1 MKTLVIAEKPSVATD
16 IAKALGKLPKKGDYF
31 ENDNYIISSAIG
43 HVVTLFMPDDIDKKL
58 RYWTLEALPILPKEF
73 QLKPIERTEDRFR
86 LLEKLIKRKEVDLI
100 INACDAGREGELIF
114 RYLLQLTGVKK
125 PTKRL
130 WLSSMTP
137 AAIREGFQ
145 HLREGRELDDLANAA
160 MCRSESDWLIGING
174 TRAFTRRLYGSKV
187 RQLATVGRVQTPTL
201 AILCE
206 REQRIKD
213 FKSKAYWEVEAHFE
227 IQNGE
232 YIGRWIDEKFQK
244 SEEDSDLRADRL
256 WDEARAKAIQT
267 KCEGKPGIIS
277 EEKKPSTQAP
287 SLLYDLTSLQRE
299 ANGRF
304 GFSATRTL
312 QIAQSLYEKR
322 KMITYPRT
330 DSRCLPE
337 DYLATVKTT
346 LQSIAGTDSSLS
358 IHAAKILKES
368 WVKSNKRIFNNAK
381 VSDHFAI
388 IPTGQWASGLDENE
402 IKLFD
407 LITKRFLAIFFPSA
421 QFEVTTRLTRVEEE
435 TFKTEG
441 RILKDPGWLIVY
453 GKEEQQEDI
462 RVPAVVEKEMAK
474 TIEINVLSLVTRPP
488 ARFTEAT
495 LLTAMETAGKL
506 LVDDELREAM
516 KERGLGTP
524 ATRAAIIESLLG
536 EAYVRREGREL
547 IATAKGIALIELLRG
562 IKIEALTSPT
572 MTGEWEHKLRLMEQG
587 QLPREKFMNEIVDLT
602 KEIVHKAKTF
612 DDAQLGIK
620 PFPAKS
626 PIDGAEMVETYK
638 TYQSVNGNFTIW
650 KVISGRKIESQEAI
664 ALIEN
669 RMIGPLENFVS
680 ARTKK
685 TFSASL
691 RLSAEGKVEMIFDRT
706 PVGADGQKLDL
717 STMTPIGKC
726 PVCGAGIFET
736 YLAYL
741 CEKSVE
747 EKPECTFKIGK
758 KILSRD
764 IELEQVKKLL
774 ETGKTDLLDKF
785 WSQRTRRPF
794 SAFLKLDEKGKVGF
808 EFAPRPAKAL
818 KSNDDGTHRSG
829 KRKTSLKKSEA

>member
-1 MKTLVIAEKPSVATD
+1 MKTLVIAEKPSVAAD
-16 IAKALGKLPKKGDYF
+16 IAKALGKLPKKGDFF

-73 QLKPIERTEDRFR
+73 QLKPIEKTEDRFR
-86 LLEKLIKRKEVDLI
+86 LLEKLIKRKDVDQI

-114 RYLLQLTGVKK
+114 RYILQLTGTEK
-125 PTKRL
+125 PMKRL

-137 AAIREGFQ
+137 TAIRDGFQ
-145 HLREGRELDDLANAA
+145 HLRNGHELDNLANAA

-213 FKSKAYWEVEAHFE
+213 FKSKPYWEVEAHFE
-227 IQNGE
+227 IQNGQ
-232 YIGRWIDEKFQK
+232 YIGRWIDETFQK
-244 SEEDSDLRADRL
+244 SDREEDADLHADRI
-256 WDEARAKAIQT
+256 WDETRAQAIQSQ
-267 KCEGKPGIIS
+267 CEGKPGVIS

-287 SLLYDLTSLQRE
+287 PLLYDLTSLQRE

-337 DYLATVKTT
+337 DYLTTVKNT
-346 LQSIAGTDSSLS
+346 LQSIAGTDSNLS
-358 IHAAKILKES
+358 THAAKVLEQS
-368 WVKSNKRIFNNAK
+368 WAKPNKRIFNNAK

-388 IPTGQWASGLDENE
+388 IPTGQFASGLDENE
-402 IKLFD
+402 AKLFD
-407 LITKRFLAIFFPSA
+407 LIAKRFVAIFFPSA
-421 QFEVTTRLTRVEEE
+421 QFEITTRLTRVEKEV
-435 TFKTEG
+435 FKTEG
-441 RILKDPGWLIVY
+441 RILKDAGWLIVY
-453 GKEEQQEDI
+453 GKEEQQEDV
-462 RVPAVVEKEMAK
+462 RVPAVVAQEMAQ
-474 TIEINVLSLVTRPP
+474 TLEVNVLSLVTRPP

-506 LVDDELREAM
+506 LEDEELREAM

-524 ATRAAIIESLLG
+524 ATRAAIIESLLA
-536 EAYVRREGREL
+536 EAYIRREGREL
-547 IATAKGIALIELLRG
+547 IATAKGMALVELLRG
-562 IKIEALTSPT
+562 IHMEALTSPA
-572 MTGEWEHKLRLMEQG
+572 MTGEWEHKLRLMEHG
-587 QLPREKFMNEIVDLT
+587 QLSREKFMSEIVDIT
-602 KEIVHKAKTF
+602 KDIVHKAKTF
-612 DDAQLGIK
+612 DENQLGAK
-620 PFPAKS
+620 PLAAKS
-626 PIDGAEMVETYK
+626 PVDGAAMVETYK
-638 TYQSVNGNFTIW
+638 NYQSVNGNFTIW
-650 KVISGRKIESQEAI
+650 KVISGRKIEPQEAI
-664 ALIEN
+664 TLIEN
-669 RMIGPLENFVS
+669 RMIGPLDNFVS
-680 ARTKK
+680 AKTKK
-685 TFSASL
+685 TFSATL
-691 RLSAEGKVEMIFDRT
+691 RLSPENKVEMVFDRT
-706 PVGADGQKLDL
+706 PIGADGQKLDL

-726 PVCGAGIFET
+726 PVCGSGIFET
-736 YLAYL
+736 HLAYL

-764 IELEQVKKLL
+764 IELEQAKKLL
-774 ETGKTDLLDKF
+774 EAGKTDLLDKF

-794 SAFLKLDEKGKVGF
+794 SAYLKLDEKGKVGF
-808 EFAPRPAKAL
+808 EFAPRPP
-818 KSNDDGTHRSG
+818 KSPKNAGRS
-829 KRKTSLKKSEA
+829 KTSKKKDEDPPSE

>member
-1 MKTLVIAEKPSVATD
+1 MKTLVIAEKPSVAAD

-73 QLKPIERTEDRFR
+73 QLKPIEKTEDRFR
-86 LLEKLIKRKEVDLI
+86 LLEKLIKRKDVDQI
-100 INACDAGREGELIF
+100 VNACDAGREGELIF
-114 RYLLQLTGVKK
+114 RYILQLANSEK
-125 PTKRL
+125 PVKRL

-145 HLREGRELDDLANAA
+145 RLREGHELNNLAAAA

-213 FKSKAYWEVEAHFE
+213 FKSKPYWEIEAHFE
-227 IQNGE
+227 IQNGK
-232 YIGRWIDEKFQK
+232 YIGRWIDEAFQK
-244 SEEDSDLRADRL
+244 SDREEDADLRADRL
-256 WDEARAKAIQT
+256 WDETKAKAIQS
-267 KCEGKPGIIS
+267 KCEGKPGAIS

-287 SLLYDLTSLQRE
+287 PLLYDLTSLQRE

-337 DYLATVKTT
+337 DYLTTVKNT
-346 LQSIAGTDSSLS
+346 LQSIAGTDSNLS
-358 IHAAKILKES
+358 IHAAKALEES
-368 WVKSNKRIFNNAK
+368 WVKLNKRIFNNAK

-402 IKLFD
+402 AKLFD
-407 LITKRFLAIFFPSA
+407 LIAKRFVAIFFPSA
-421 QFEVTTRLTRVEEE
+421 QFEITTRFTRVEKE

-441 RILKDPGWLIVY
+441 RILKDPGWLMVY
-453 GKEEQQEDI
+453 GKEEQQEDV
-462 RVPAVVEKEMAK
+462 RVPAVMDQETAQ

-506 LVDDELREAM
+506 LEDEELREAM

-524 ATRAAIIESLLG
+524 ATRAAIIESLLA
-536 EAYVRREGREL
+536 EAYLRREGREL
-547 IATAKGIALIELLRG
+547 IATAKGLALIELLHG
-562 IKIEALTSPT
+562 IHVEALTSPA

-587 QLPREKFMNEIVDLT
+587 QLPREKFMSEIVDLT
-602 KEIVHKAKTF
+602 KDIVHKAKTF
-612 DDAQLGIK
+612 DENQLGAK
-620 PFPAKS
+620 PLEAKS
-626 PIDGAEMVETYK
+626 PVDGAAMVETYK
-638 TYQSVNGNFTIW
+638 NYQSVNSNFTIW
-650 KVISGRKIESQEAI
+650 KVISGRKIEPQEAI

-669 RMIGPLENFVS
+669 RMIGPLDNFVS
-680 ARTKK
+680 AKTKK
-685 TFSASL
+685 TFSATL
-691 RLSAEGKVEMIFDRT
+691 RLTPENKVEMVFDRT
-706 PVGADGQKLDL
+706 PIGADGQRLDL
-717 STMTPIGKC
+717 STMIPIGKC
-726 PVCGAGIFET
+726 PVCGSGIFET
-736 YLAYL
+736 HLAYL

-764 IELEQVKKLL
+764 IELEQAKKLL

-794 SAFLKLDEKGKVGF
+794 SAYLKLDEKGKVGF
-808 EFAPRPAKAL
+808 EFAPRPAKQL
-818 KSNDDGTHRSG
+818 KNDGTRQSG
-829 KRKTSLKKSEA
+829 KRKKASKP

>member
-1 MKTLVIAEKPSVATD
+1 MKTLVIAEKPSVAAD

-73 QLKPIERTEDRFR
+73 QLKPIEKTEDRFR
-86 LLEKLIKRKEVDLI
+86 LLEKLIKRKDVDQI

-114 RYLLQLTGVKK
+114 RYILQLANSEK
-125 PTKRL
+125 PVKRL

-145 HLREGRELDDLANAA
+145 RLREGRELNNLAAAA

-206 REQRIKD
+206 REQRIKN
-213 FKSKAYWEVEAHFE
+213 FKSKPYWEIEAHFE
-227 IQNGE
+227 IQNGK
-232 YIGRWIDEKFQK
+232 YIGRWIDEAFQK
-244 SEEDSDLRADRL
+244 SDREEDADLRADRL
-256 WDEARAKAIQT
+256 WDEARAKAIQS
-267 KCEGKPGIIS
+267 KCEGKPGAIS

-287 SLLYDLTSLQRE
+287 PLLYDLTSLQRE

-337 DYLATVKTT
+337 DYVTTVKNT
-346 LQSIAGTDSSLS
+346 LQSIAGTDSNLS
-358 IHAAKILKES
+358 THAAKVLEQS
-368 WVKSNKRIFNNAK
+368 WVKLNKRIFNNAK

-402 IKLFD
+402 AKLFD
-407 LITKRFLAIFFPSA
+407 LIAKRFVAIFFPSA
-421 QFEVTTRLTRVEEE
+421 QFEITTRFTRVENE

-441 RILKDPGWLIVY
+441 RILKDPGWLMVY
-453 GKEEQQEDI
+453 GKEEQQEDV
-462 RVPAVVEKEMAK
+462 RVPAVMDQETAQ

-506 LVDDELREAM
+506 LEDEELREAM

-524 ATRAAIIESLLG
+524 ATRAAIIESLLA
-536 EAYVRREGREL
+536 EAYLRREGREL
-547 IATAKGIALIELLRG
+547 IATAKGLALIELLHG
-562 IKIEALTSPT
+562 IHVEALTSPA

-587 QLPREKFMNEIVDLT
+587 QLPREKFMSEIVDLT
-602 KEIVHKAKTF
+602 KDIVHKAKTF
-612 DDAQLGIK
+612 DENQLGAK
-620 PFPAKS
+620 PLEAKS
-626 PIDGAEMVETYK
+626 PVDGAAMVETYK
-638 TYQSVNGNFTIW
+638 NYHSVNGNFTIW
-650 KVISGRKIESQEAI
+650 KVISGRKIEPQEAI

-669 RMIGPLENFVS
+669 RMIGPLDNFVS
-680 ARTKK
+680 AKTRK
-685 TFSASL
+685 TFSATL
-691 RLSAEGKVEMIFDRT
+691 RLTPENKVEMVFDRT
-706 PVGADGQKLDL
+706 PIGADGQRLDL
-717 STMTPIGKC
+717 STMIPMGKC
-726 PVCGAGIFET
+726 PVCGSGIFET
-736 YLAYL
+736 HLAYL

-764 IELEQVKKLL
+764 IELEQAKKLL

-794 SAFLKLDEKGKVGF
+794 SAYLKLDEKGKVGF
-808 EFAPRPAKAL
+808 EFAPRPAKQL
-818 KSNDDGTHRSG
+818 KNDGTRQSG
-829 KRKTSLKKSEA
+829 KRKKASKP